1 MQLNIP
7 STPNYLS
14 FLTYAENIDDL
25 GEWLDGATI
34 TGTYSFQ
41 SSPDIDPVILTD
53 SEQVGFIIPDLAA
66 KGESDTSPQPYKL
79 LRTADNK
86 FLCQKEE

>member
-14 FLTYAENIDDL
+14 FLENAENINDL
-25 GEWLDGATI
+25 GEWLGGATV
-34 TGTYSFQ
+34 TGFYSFQ
-41 SSPDIDPVILTD
+41 PSPNIDPVILTD
-53 SEQVGFIIPDLAA
+53 TDQINFTIPDLAA
-66 KGESDTSPQPYKL
+66 KGEDDNNPQPYKL

>member
-25 GEWLDGATI
+25 GEWLDGATV
-34 TGTYSFQ
+34 TGTYSF
-41 SSPDIDPVILTD
+41 
-53 SEQVGFIIPDLAA
+53 
-66 KGESDTSPQPYKL
+66 
-79 LRTADNK
+79 
-86 FLCQKEE
+86 